1 MHYYPFHVGDYQTHT
16 AHLSDTEDLAYRR
29 MLDLY
34 YINQKPL
41 PNEAAKVARLIR
53 MPAAVEEVRGL
64 LEEFFVLQEGVYTN
78 KRCDKE
84 IASYMKQ
91 KLGGAKG
98 AKAKWDKA
106 KRKGGNSLPNGEGNG
121 VGDGEG
127 NAPPLATNNQN
138 QNQNQNQQPIKSSFV
153 QVDKPEGV
161 TDEAWQAFILTRR
174 AKKAPITKLA
184 MAGIERE
191 ALAKGRTIPDAIR
204 IVCERGW
211 TTYKAEWDKQE
222 FGSNPND
229 QYLGAL

>member
-64 LEEFFVLQEGVYTN
+64 LEEFFVLHEGVYTN

-106 KRKGGNSLPNGEGNG
+106 KRKGGDSLPNGEGNG
-121 VGDGEG
+121 VGNGEG

-138 QNQNQNQQPIKSSFV
+138 QNQKPIKSSFV

-222 FGSNPND
+222 FGSNLDD
-229 QYLGAL
+229 QFAGAL

>member
-191 ALAKGRTIPDAIR
+191 ALAKGRTVPDAIR

>member
-34 YINQKPL
+34 YISQKPL
-41 PNEAAKVARLIR
+41 PNEAARVARLIR

-64 LEEFFVLQEGVYTN
+64 LDEFFVLQEGVYTN

-106 KRKGGNSLPNGEGNG
+106 KRKGGDSLPNGEGNG
-121 VGDGEG
+121 VGNGEG
-127 NAPPLATNNQN
+127 NAPPLATNN

-191 ALAKGRTIPDAIR
+191 ALAKGRSIPDAIR

-211 TTYKAEWDKQE
+211 TTYKAEWDKEE
-222 FGSNPND
+222 FGSNFED
-229 QYLGAL
+229 QFAGAL

>member
-41 PNEAAKVARLIR
+41 PSDAAKVARLIR

-64 LEEFFVLQEGVYTN
+64 LEEFFVLQDGSYTN

-84 IASYMKQ
+84 IASFIKQ
-91 KLGGAKG
+91 KLGGVKG
-98 AKAKWDKA
+98 AKVRWDKA
-106 KRKGGNSLPNGEGNG
+106 KQKGGNGLPNGEGNG
-121 VGDGEG
+121 VGIGEG
-127 NAPPLATNNQN
+127 NATPIATNNQN
-138 QNQNQNQQPIKSSFV
+138 QNQEPNKSSFV

-161 TDEAWQAFILTRR
+161 TDEAWQAFILVRR
-174 AKKAPITKLA
+174 AKKAPITKLS

-191 ALAKGRTIPDAIR
+191 ALAKGRTVPDAIR

-229 QYLGAL
+229 QFAGAL

>member
-106 KRKGGNSLPNGEGNG
+106 KRKGGDSLPNGEGNG
-121 VGDGEG
+121 VGNGEG
-127 NAPPLATNNQN
+127 NAPPLATN
-138 QNQNQNQQPIKSSFV
+138 NQNQNQQPIKSSFV

-191 ALAKGRTIPDAIR
+191 ALAKGRSIPDAIR

-222 FGSNPND
+222 FGSSLDD
-229 QYLGAL
+229 QFAGAL